1 MKKRTIMAAVI
12 VLLLLSAAV
21 LLFRNARSGRLPAE
35 PAASAAEQTG
45 EASLPALIED
55 QGED

>member
-1 MKKRTIMAAVI
+1 MAAVI